1 LRKALLFTEFA
12 LLFLGAP
19 LLLFFEI
26 VNIFEIFLLLFAS
39 LIPLIYIVLHFK
51 DLKHTCT
58 MIPTK
63 EQFREVILRFIILG
77 SLMVLFVYIFF
88 SDLLFYLPLEK
99 PLLFAAIFLLY
110 PFLSALPQELVFRL
124 FFFRRYEEIF
134 GEKYMIFTIN
144 VIAFAYMHIVFGNI
158 YAIIFSL
165 IGGYIFALTYRKSG
179 SFLLVWFEHTLYG
192 WLIFSSGMGNFFHIK

>member
-1 LRKALLFTEFA
+1 MRKTLLFAEFA

-39 LIPLIYIVLHFK
+39 FIPLVYIVLHFK
-51 DLKHTCT
+51 EFRRTFTK
-58 MIPTK
+58 IPTK
-63 EQFREVILRFIILG
+63 EQLKDVVLRFFILG
-77 SLMVLFVYIFF
+77 VVMILFVYIFF
-88 SDLLFYLPLEK
+88 NDLLFYLPLEK
-99 PLLFAAIFLLY
+99 PLLFTAIFFLY
-110 PFLSALPQELVFRL
+110 PFLSALPQELAFRL
-124 FFFRRYEEIF
+124 FFFKRYDAIF

-165 IGGYIFALTYRKSG
+165 IGGYIFAGTYRKSG
-179 SFLLVWFEHTLYG
+179 SFLLVWFEHMLYG
-192 WLIFSSGMGNFFHIK
+192 WLIFSSGMGNFFHL